1 MSVTKIFPY
10 FVINFLD
17 VETHLYSSHNA
28 LFPGIAQLWGP
39 AFTESNTECILAFWA
54 YISKNLT
61 LYPTMHHVELDI
73 HTNLESLDSMVMEED
88 AWNRCLGFKKL
99 RHFL

>member
-1 MSVTKIFPY
+1 MWKPTSTLTVIF
-10 FVINFLD
+10 L
-17 VETHLYSSHNA
+17 L
-28 LFPGIAQLWGP
+28 GIAQLWGP

-73 HTNLESLDSMVMEED
+73 HTNLESLDSMVMDED

-99 RHFL
+99 RHFLKKRF